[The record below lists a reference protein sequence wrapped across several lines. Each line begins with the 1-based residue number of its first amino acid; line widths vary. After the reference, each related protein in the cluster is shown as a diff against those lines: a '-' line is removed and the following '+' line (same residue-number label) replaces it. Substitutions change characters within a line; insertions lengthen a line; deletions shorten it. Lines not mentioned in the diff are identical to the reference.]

1 MLKYIIRVC
10 IIVISVFWIGT
21 ANLFLPGYTE
31 EMLTLTLSDYPE
43 LFREEVIIVVRENA
57 AKIEIESAIMIKAS
71 LKELTGNEPIIKND
85 TELSELEKENHN
97 LILIGNPSTNNT
109 LQQVY
114 ELTEATKVTS
124 EFPGENKGIIEILRN
139 PWNSDKVLLMVA
151 GSNEWGVK
159 AGSELLE
166 KAQDINKKSVR
177 VESKDLKAVFSPVI
191 SINKYVFVEILQQ
204 VVIPGQGTWPPESF
218 NRQGFY
224 NFDEINGGLEIHL
237 FHATPSQY
245 KRLQEEFTI
254 NNDLVLIVGNEA
266 LIKGVDDRKEGIE
279 KMIYTIPSFSK
290 IAFGL
295 EFEIIYVESDGTI
308 YLRFK
313 TQKIVLRPKEKYEMQ
328 FKGNWKENEVAHKVI
343 IKNHGLQDKNK
354 IVIKYHY
361 QSGVRPLTPEE
372 EEYLREKN

>member
-1 MLKYIIRVC
+1 MPI
-10 IIVISVFWIGT
+10 F
-21 ANLFLPGYTE
+21 
-31 EMLTLTLSDYPE
+31 TLSDYPE
-43 LFREEVIIVVRENA
+43 LFREDVIIVVGENP

-71 LKELTGNEPIIKND
+71 LKELTGNEPTIKND
-85 TELSELEKENHN
+85 TELSESEKRNHN
-97 LILIGNPSTNNT
+97 LILIRTPSSNNT

-124 EFPGENKGIIEILRN
+124 VFPGENKGILEILSN

-166 KAQDINKKSVR
+166 QAQAINKKSVR

-218 NRQGFY
+218 NWQGFY
-224 NFDEINGGLEIHL
+224 NFDEIKGALEIHL

-254 NNDLVLIVGNEA
+254 NNDLVLIVGNQA
-266 LIKGVDDRKEGIE
+266 MIKGVNDRKEGIE
-279 KMIYTIPSFSK
+279 KLIYTIPAFQK

-295 EFEIIYVESDGTI
+295 EFEIIYVESNGTI
-308 YLRFK
+308 YLRYK
-313 TQKIVLRPKEKYEMQ
+313 TQKIVLRPEEKYDMQ

-343 IKNHGLQDKNK
+343 IKNHGLQDKNE

-372 EEYLREKN
+372 EEYLRE